1 MKLKVAFLAAVLLVG
16 TSAVAAALL
25 GATSGPPVAVDEK
38 CVGSDAR
45 IIVFLERH
53 ALLLCDKGKTIETF
67 GVRLGRGGVGKT
79 REGDGK
85 TPVGTYSLGEPRP
98 SDRYGTFIP
107 IGFPT
112 EDQKKAGYTG
122 SAVGVHGPPRWVKWL
137 GRLVNTFDLSDG
149 CVGLARDEEIER
161 IAGWVRA
168 TSARTIELR

>member
-1 MKLKVAFLAAVLLVG
+1 MKLKFAFLAAVLLGG

-25 GATSGPPVAVDEK
+25 GATPGPPVAADER
-38 CVGSDAR
+38 CDALDAR
-45 IIVFLERH
+45 VIVFLERH
-53 ALLLCDKGKTIETF
+53 ALLLCDRGKTIETF

-85 TPVGTYSLGEPRP
+85 TPVGTYPLGEPRP
-98 SDRYGTFIP
+98 SNRFGTFIP

-112 EDQKKAGYTG
+112 DEQKKAGYTG

-149 CVGLARDEEIER
+149 CVGVARDEEIER
-161 IAGWVRA
+161 IATWVRTA
-168 TSARTIELR
+168 SARTIELR